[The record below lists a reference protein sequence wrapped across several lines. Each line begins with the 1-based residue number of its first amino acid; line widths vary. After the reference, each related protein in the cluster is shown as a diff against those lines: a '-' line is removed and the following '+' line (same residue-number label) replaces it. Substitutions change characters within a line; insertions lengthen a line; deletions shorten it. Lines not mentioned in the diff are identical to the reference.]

1 MDNIISII
9 ALLGVSAIFTFVV
22 FGIVLALLIAQD

>member
-1 MDNIISII
+1 MDNILTIVTI
-9 ALLGVSAIFTFVV
+9 LGIGAIFTFTV